1 MNRCAIAVTC
11 ALAATLAPGGT
22 AMADEELPSANRDIA
37 TLAEEAPRAASLARE
52 GQLMPQTF
60 SATIG
65 HKQVIGLFS
74 GGYDSAADQGP
85 QFSALVEGQ
94 LFNRVA
100 LRVGFDY
107 QDSIHN
113 VYPSVGLRVGL
124 LRQERYQVD
133 LALLGQY
140 KNLGFSEASGEFE
153 MGVLVG
159 RRWGKLGAQLN
170 ALYGQGLDP
179 GERDAEVRASLLWY
193 AHPRINAGLDAR
205 ARFDLGEDNAARAKS
220 KLEADFDFMGGVIGQ
235 LTVVEHLVLLAEVG
249 PHVVVIQEHPSAGV
263 MAIAG
268 VGATY

>member
-1 MNRCAIAVTC
+1 MKSRTIVFATSFVALVAGSAAAGEVT
-11 ALAATLAPGGT
+11 PDKGYGVEQ
-22 AMADEELPSANRDIA
+22 D
-37 TLAEEAPRAASLARE
+37 APRAASVAQE
-52 GQLMPQTF
+52 GQLLPQTF

-65 HKQVIGLFS
+65 HKQVIGLFT
-74 GGYDSAADQGP
+74 GGYDSAPDQGP

-100 LRVGFDY
+100 LRVGVDY
-107 QDSIHN
+107 QDAIHS

-124 LRQERYQVD
+124 LRQERYKVD

-153 MGVLVG
+153 FGVLVG
-159 RRWGKLGAQLN
+159 HRWGKVGAQLN
-170 ALYGQGLDP
+170 ALYGQGLDA

-193 AHPRINAGLDAR
+193 AHPRINVGLDAR
-205 ARFDLGEDNAARAKS
+205 ARFDLGEENTNRVKN
-220 KLEADFDFMGGVIGQ
+220 KLEADFDFMGGAIGQ
-235 LTVVEHLVLLAEVG
+235 ITVVEHLVLLAEVG
-249 PHVVVIQEHPSAGV
+249 PHVVVIQEKPSAGV